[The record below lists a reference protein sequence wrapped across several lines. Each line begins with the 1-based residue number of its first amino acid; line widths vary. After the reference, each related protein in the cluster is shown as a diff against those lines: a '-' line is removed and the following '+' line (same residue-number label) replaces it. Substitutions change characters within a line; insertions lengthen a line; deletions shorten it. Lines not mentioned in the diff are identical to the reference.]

1 MSSELMKRR
10 TLLSALAVGTAA
22 AVTAGTV
29 AALPAQAAD
38 KRKPRAGKTG
48 PVTVAY
54 IEVNDHSMLSA
65 GKYTLA
71 NGGAQVVDVAV
82 IFAANINYDGTNAY
96 LSCNPQVQ
104 NVLDNVATQVRP
116 LQQKGIKVLLS
127 ILGNHQGAGF
137 ANFPSQAAA
146 DAFAQQLAD
155 AVNQYGLDGIDF
167 DDEYAEYGNNGT
179 GQPNDFSFVYLVQ
192 ALRAKLPN
200 KLITLYDIGPAADRL
215 SYNGQSIAET
225 FNYAWNPYYGTW
237 GVPSGPSEK
246 SRLSPAAISYTDTS
260 SSTAASLAQRTV
272 SEGYGV
278 FLTYNLT
285 EADTSSYMTSFTQ
298 KLYGSATVY
307 TP

>member
-1 MSSELMKRR
+1 MKRR
-10 TLLSALAVGTAA
+10 TLLSALAAGTAA
-22 AVTAGTV
+22 AATG
-29 AALPAQAAD
+29 AALPTEATAAAA
-38 KRKPRAGKTG
+38 KRRPRAKTG

-54 IEVNDHSMLSA
+54 IEVNDHSMLNA
-65 GKYTLA
+65 AKYTLA
-71 NGGAQVVDVAV
+71 NSGAQVIDVAV
-82 IFAANINYDGTNAY
+82 IFAANINYDGTSAY
-96 LSCNPQVQ
+96 LHFNDQVT
-104 NVLDNVATQVRP
+104 NVLNNVATQVRP

-137 ANFPSQAAA
+137 ANFPDQASA

-215 SYNGQSIAET
+215 TYNGQSIANT
-225 FNYAWNPYYGTW
+225 FDYAWNPYYGTW
-237 GVPSGPSEK
+237 SVPSGPTDK
-246 SRLSPAAISYTDTS
+246 ARLSPAAVSYTATS

-272 SEGYGV
+272 NEGYGV

-285 EADTSSYMTSFTQ
+285 ESNTASYMTAFTQ